1 MRRLAALLLLL
12 ALLAAALGGCGA
24 ILVEDREPVL
34 VGMCEYSH
42 KVPENAAVSGTK
54 SCIMMSNGWKTLAP
68 RVRANALSQSDI
80 CFGVS

>member
-12 ALLAAALGGCGA
+12 ALLAAALVGCGA

-42 KVPENAAVSGTK
+42 KVPENAAG
-54 SCIMMSNGWKTLAP
+54 
-68 RVRANALSQSDI
+68 
-80 CFGVS
+80 FGNKIVYNDV